1 MWIVHFISPCLLLN
15 FKRIAMTSSFEKIVL
30 AVAFSPTA
38 SAMVHIGSQL
48 SRYFNAQLV
57 IAHVGTRGAEQEQKM
72 STLLKE
78 AGIEKETIK
87 IIWAT
92 GDPTKGIL
100 KICLDEKADLLVAG
114 ALKSENLV
122 QYYIG
127 TIARKIMR
135 EAKCSVLMIQ
145 NPSSN
150 SIAFKNVV
158 VNAEDGSLLSETLSL
173 ACLIGNKSQS
183 NWVHVVRE
191 LKLYGLTMV
200 ANEDC
205 SEEEYDEVRHKL
217 VKDEIEKVEA
227 VLHHIAGDKPKL
239 NIKIISGKSGFE
251 LSKFAERKQA
261 DLLIIN
267 APQHKSSFFS
277 RVFPNDLEYIFADLP
292 CNLLVVHP
300 KKKEVTH
307 G

>member
-1 MWIVHFISPCLLLN
+1 MTPS
-15 FKRIAMTSSFEKIVL
+15 FKKIVL

-38 SAMVHIGSQL
+38 STMVHIGGQL
-48 SRYFNAQLV
+48 SQYFHAQLV
-57 IAHVGTRGAEQEQKM
+57 IVHVGTHGAEQEQKM
-72 STLLKE
+72 NALLKA
-78 AGIEKETIK
+78 AGIEKENIK
-87 IIWAT
+87 IIWES

-100 KICLDEKADLLVAG
+100 KICHDEKADLLVAG

-145 NPSSN
+145 NPSAS
-150 SIAFKNVV
+150 SIAFKNIV
-158 VNAEDGSLLSETLSL
+158 VNAEDGPLIADTLSL

-183 NWVHVVRE
+183 NWVHIVRE

-217 VKDEIEKVEA
+217 VKDEIEKVETI
-227 VLHHIAGDKPKL
+227 LNHIDGEKPKL

-251 LSKFAERKQA
+251 LAKFAERKQA

-267 APQHKSSFFS
+267 APQRKSSFFS

-292 CNLLVVHP
+292 CNLLVIHP